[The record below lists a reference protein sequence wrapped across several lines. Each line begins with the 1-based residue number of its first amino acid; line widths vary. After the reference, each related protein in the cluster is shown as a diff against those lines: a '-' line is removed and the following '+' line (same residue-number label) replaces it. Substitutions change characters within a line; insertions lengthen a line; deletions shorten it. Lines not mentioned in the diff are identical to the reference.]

1 MAVFNLMDALSLPA
15 SMFSPPGAAY
25 PMVIA
30 AHPSE
35 PNQIALGMSD
45 GAVHVV
51 EPPDADPNWGSAH
64 PHDGNGAVPTIS
76 PNHALNGN
84 QVSEPHPSR

>member
-1 MAVFNLMDALSLPA
+1 MLSSDVLC
-15 SMFSPPGAAY
+15 SFFLSFCSPGAAY

-51 EPPDADPNWGSAH
+51 EPSEADSKWGVAL
-64 PHDGNGAVPTIS
+64 PQENGAFPPVSSNP
-76 PNHALNGN
+76 PLNN
-84 QVSEPHPSR
+84 SQASDPPPR

>member
-1 MAVFNLMDALSLPA
+1 MPFRSSSAGAVH
-15 SMFSPPGAAY
+15 

-45 GAVHVV
+45 GAVYVV
-51 EPPDADPNWGSAH
+51 EPSDAEPKWGTAAPPPQENG
-64 PHDGNGAVPTIS
+64 PHLPAPSNPPVTSTPT
-76 PNHALNGN
+76 A
-84 QVSEPHPSR
+84 EPPPR